1 MVDSIKNIS
10 FADIETLIQSI
21 SLTEFSLLDHI
32 TIQMQADLELLKVLE
47 KLKQELTN
55 LISVK

>member
-10 FADIETLIQSI
+10 FADIETLIQRI
-21 SLTEFSLLDHI
+21 SLTEFTLLDHI
-32 TIQMQADLELLKVLE
+32 TVQMQADLELLKVLE
-47 KLKQELTN
+47 KLKLELTN

>member
-10 FADIETLIQSI
+10 FADIETLIQRI
-21 SLTEFSLLDHI
+21 SLTEYTLLDHI
-32 TIQMQADLELLKVLE
+32 TVQMQADLDLLKVLE
-47 KLKQELTN
+47 KLKLELTN

>member
-10 FADIETLIQSI
+10 FADIETLIQRI
-21 SLTEFSLLDHI
+21 SLTEYTLLDHI
-32 TIQMQADLELLKVLE
+32 TVQMQADLELLKILE
-47 KLKQELTN
+47 KLKLELTN

>member
-10 FADIETLIQSI
+10 FADIETLIKRI
-21 SLTEFSLLDHI
+21 SLTEFYLLDHI

-47 KLKQELTN
+47 KLKLELTN